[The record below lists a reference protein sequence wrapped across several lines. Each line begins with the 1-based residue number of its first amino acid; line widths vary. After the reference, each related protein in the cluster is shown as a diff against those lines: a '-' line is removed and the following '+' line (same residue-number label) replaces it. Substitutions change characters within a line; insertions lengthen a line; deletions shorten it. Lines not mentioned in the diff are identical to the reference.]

1 MGFAKPLNPSY
12 NRTSNIRPP
21 SMPRMPTSELTAM
34 LTAEKLDALAAMRAS
49 KLSAER
55 AHAMDYYNGDM
66 SHDMPAQEGRSRAVS
81 TDVADTIDGLMPSL
95 MEIFAGS
102 DDVVRFEPFG
112 PEDVTAAE
120 QETDYVNH
128 VFMQQ
133 NPGFLVL
140 YSFIKD
146 ALLSKVGIVKVWWEE
161 REEESRETYLDQPD
175 DAFALLVA
183 DPDIEIVAHSERP
196 DPAFRPASISPQ
208 LPASG
213 AVAQPDPATANAPL
227 GAAALGAPAL
237 GAPALAAPAPP
248 APAPVEA
255 AEPDDAPVPMLH
267 DVTVVTRRTVAQARV
282 QGVPPEEFGISR
294 FARSL
299 RDCGYCFH
307 EVIRREEDLIAD
319 GYDRDEIKAIPSYT
333 MPGNPEE
340 LARDTVDEHLAAGGD
355 EGINE
360 VNRQIKITEHYVRM
374 DYEGNNKPALYRVT
388 TGGEEGAVLTRHGEP
403 EIVPVDAPP
412 FAAMTPVIV
421 THRFFGRSIADL
433 VMDIQRIKTALLRS
447 ILDNAYLA
455 VNPRVEVSEA
465 HATETTL
472 DDLLVSRPGGIVR
485 TKMPGGVNWQTVP
498 AIAGEIFPV
507 LAYADSTREGRTGVN
522 RQAQG
527 LDANALQ
534 NTSATAAM
542 QVYNAA
548 QARMKLIARIF
559 AETGIRDLFGLLHA
573 TLRKHGSRAATVRLR
588 NQWVTVDPRDWRK
601 RDDLTINVGLGTGG
615 KSERLAHVMAV
626 INLQKEA
633 LTGGLSNLVTVQ
645 NLYNSA
651 AEVVKLVDLKNVDQ
665 FFTDPKT
672 QAPPQPRPDPKLLQI
687 QTQAQLDAAQ
697 AQSQLTMLD
706 HKAQR
711 DSALAQQRFELDRQ
725 LALLQHELA
734 MRDQQFRHVQAAVG
748 AAGGADAPGAGA
760 LVAQLMDTIRQMNA
774 PKRVVRDAHGRVSHV
789 EPMPLSPMMP
799 MPPPV
804 SPMVPPAGVT
814 PPVPGAQ
821 LPLGARLAPDGHHYL
836 ADPSRPGKY
845 LRVVANG

>member
-1 MGFAKPLNPSY
+1 
-12 NRTSNIRPP
+12 
-21 SMPRMPTSELTAM
+21 MPKMPTSELKAM
-34 LTAEKLDALAAMRAS
+34 LTAEKMDALAAMRAS

-66 SHDMPAQEGRSRAVS
+66 SRDMPAQDGRSRAVS

-102 DDVVRFEPFG
+102 DDVVRFEAFG
-112 PEDVTAAE
+112 PQDVAAAE

-133 NPGFLVL
+133 NPGFLIL

-161 REEESRETYLDQPD
+161 HEEEQRETYLDQPD

-183 DPDIEIVAHSERP
+183 DPEVEIVAHSAHP
-196 DPAFRPASISPQ
+196 DPACRPAAMFPQ
-208 LPASG
+208 PPAG
-213 AVAQPDPATANAPL
+213 
-227 GAAALGAPAL
+227 
-237 GAPALAAPAPP
+237 ALAAQPGAGAGNVPP
-248 APAPVEA
+248 AAAVPTPAGPA
-255 AEPDDAPVPMLH
+255 APEDDEGPVPMLH
-267 DVTVVTRRTVAQARV
+267 DVTVVTRKTVAQARV
-282 QGVPPEEFGISR
+282 EGVPPEEFGISR

-307 EVIRREEDLIAD
+307 EVIKREEDLIAA

-333 MPGNPEE
+333 MLTNPEE
-340 LARDTVDEHLAAGGD
+340 LARDTVDEHLSAGGD

-360 VNRQIKITEHYVRM
+360 ANRQIKITEHYVRM

-388 TGGEEGAVLTRHGEP
+388 TGGDQGEVLTRDGEP
-403 EIVPVDAPP
+403 EIVRVDLPP

-485 TKMPGGVNWQTVP
+485 TKMPGGVNWQSVP

-507 LAYADSTREGRTGVN
+507 LEYADATREWRTGVN

-548 QARMKLIARIF
+548 QARMKLIADFR
-559 AETGIRDLFGLLHA
+559 RDRH
-573 TLRKHGSRAATVRLR
+573 
-588 NQWVTVDPRDWRK
+588 PRPVLAPARHD
-601 RDDLTINVGLGTGG
+601 
-615 KSERLAHVMAV
+615 SQERLA
-626 INLQKEA
+626 
-633 LTGGLSNLVTVQ
+633 G
-645 NLYNSA
+645 
-651 AEVVKLVDLKNVDQ
+651 
-665 FFTDPKT
+665 
-672 QAPPQPRPDPKLLQI
+672 
-687 QTQAQLDAAQ
+687 
-697 AQSQLTMLD
+697 
-706 HKAQR
+706 
-711 DSALAQQRFELDRQ
+711 
-725 LALLQHELA
+725 
-734 MRDQQFRHVQAAVG
+734 RHG
-748 AAGGADAPGAGA
+748 A
-760 LVAQLMDTIRQMNA
+760 VAQPMG
-774 PKRVVRDAHGRVSHV
+774 HGRSARL
-789 EPMPLSPMMP
+789 E
-799 MPPPV
+799 
-804 SPMVPPAGVT
+804 
-814 PPVPGAQ
+814 GAQ
-821 LPLGARLAPDGHHYL
+821 
-836 ADPSRPGKY
+836 
-845 LRVVANG
+845 